1 MYTVQ
6 FTDKLH
12 QSPSTVHGVQCADRS
27 VYVRIYVRKS
37 PEIKFLE
44 KNLEIKTKLKK
55 SHISEV
61 LTKTK
66 CHWK

>member
-12 QSPSTVHGVQCADRS
+12 QSPSTVHGVQCADRR
-27 VYVRIYVRKS
+27 VYVRIDVRKS

-44 KNLEIKTKLKK
+44 KKLEIKTKLKK